1 MLPQIARVQGQQHLA
16 AACIDIP
23 HAMIEYARASEYVAL
38 VPSPDAVKK
47 SNSSKGFILRVSF
60 LLFTLV
66 ATLSSLQKR
75 SAPSTKFNGDEQISQ
90 YEQEFSLDGIDFD
103 APAPCGRHK
112 CFFQLKGDDTVG
124 YLVAEVEAK
133 SVNNDEEESAAS
145 YSQVMDIGYQ
155 LAKYLEGEYAIRHF
169 LMAPPQEIVISQ
181 PLGEKLNMNLYH
193 PGTGKSK
200 KKWADRFLDESSLVV
215 QKVSVAPSPS
225 AFIRNHPNTQKWIYD
240 GFDDFLA
247 SVQHK
252 TKFVKQFR
260 KELNEAAK
268 LIAKEPFYAKDF
280 QALVDTSGR
289 LYHIDFDV
297 FKPQNKLPESIEE
310 LRRTSLQDLD
320 KSGMSIEEWT
330 RLATESFEKFLQ
342 HAESSISVNLR

>member
-1 MLPQIARVQGQQHLA
+1 MS
-16 AACIDIP
+16 
-23 HAMIEYARASEYVAL
+23 EYTNTSEYVAL
-38 VPSPDAVKK
+38 VPSPDASQSTAVKK
-47 SNSSKGFILRVSF
+47 SNNSKCFILRVSL

-66 ATLSSLQKR
+66 ATLSSFQKR
-75 SAPSTKFNGDEQISQ
+75 SAPGTKVNGDEQTNQ
-90 YEQEFSLDGIDFD
+90 YEQEFSLEGIDFD

-112 CFFQLKGDDTVG
+112 CFFQLKSDDSVG
-124 YLVAEVEAK
+124 YLAAEVEAR
-133 SVNNDEEESAAS
+133 SVDNNEEESASS
-145 YSQVMDIGYQ
+145 YSQVMNIGYQ
-155 LAKYLEGEYAIRHF
+155 LAKYLEGEYAIKHF
-169 LMAPPQEIVISQ
+169 LLAPPHEIMISQ
-181 PLGEKLNMNLYH
+181 PLAEKLNINLYH
-193 PGTGKSK
+193 PGTGERK
-200 KKWADRFLDESSLVV
+200 KKWADRFLNESSLVV
-215 QKVSVAPSPS
+215 QKVAVAPSPS

-240 GFDDFLA
+240 GFDDFLT

-252 TKFVKQFR
+252 TRFVKQFR

-297 FKPQNKLPESIEE
+297 FKPKNKVPESIEE
-310 LRRTSLQDLD
+310 LRRTSLKDLD

-342 HAESSISVNLR
+342 HAESSIAVNLR